1 MTEENTAKAAG
12 VEQLSFK
19 EGLRELDSIVKA
31 LEGNQL
37 ELEDSIKSYERGVA
51 LLGSLQRRLD
61 EAQLKVT
68 ALMGELKVDDEDIAN
83 KLS

>member
-1 MTEENTAKAAG
+1 MTEENMEKAADI
-12 VEQLSFK
+12 EQLSFK
-19 EGLRELDSIVKA
+19 EGLQELDSIVKA

-51 LLGSLQRRLD
+51 LLGSLQKRLD

-68 ALMGELKVDDEDIAN
+68 ALMGELKVDDEDVAN

>member
-1 MTEENTAKAAG
+1 MTEENMTKPADI
-12 VEQLSFK
+12 EQLSFK
-19 EGLRELDSIVKA
+19 EGLQELDSIVRA

-51 LLGSLQRRLD
+51 LLGSLQKRLD

-68 ALMGELKVDDEDIAN
+68 ALMGELKADDEDIET